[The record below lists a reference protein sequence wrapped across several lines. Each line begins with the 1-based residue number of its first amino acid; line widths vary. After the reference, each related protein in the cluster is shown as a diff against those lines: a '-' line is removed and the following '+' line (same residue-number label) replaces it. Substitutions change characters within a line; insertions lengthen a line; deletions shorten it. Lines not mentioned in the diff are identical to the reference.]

1 MTPAEQFEKVWANV
15 NVAGNWSEFDKQM
28 AKIVYLQGIV
38 DGMDECFTISQKVA
52 DRLGN
57 ANDEYTEGYND
68 GCFSVGHEILK
79 NIKESE

>member
-15 NVAGNWSEFDKQM
+15 NVASKWSEFDKQM
-28 AKIVYLQGIV
+28 AKVVYLQGIV

-52 DRLGN
+52 DRFKN
-57 ANDEYTEGYND
+57 PNDEYTEGYND
-68 GCFSVGHEILK
+68 GCFSVGHEILQ

>member
-15 NVAGNWSEFDKQM
+15 NVAGGWSEMDKQM
-28 AKIVYLQGIV
+28 AKVVYLQGII
-38 DGMDECFTISQKVA
+38 DGMDECFEISQKVA
-52 DRLGN
+52 ERIGN
-57 ANDEYTEGYND
+57 IQDDYTEGYGD